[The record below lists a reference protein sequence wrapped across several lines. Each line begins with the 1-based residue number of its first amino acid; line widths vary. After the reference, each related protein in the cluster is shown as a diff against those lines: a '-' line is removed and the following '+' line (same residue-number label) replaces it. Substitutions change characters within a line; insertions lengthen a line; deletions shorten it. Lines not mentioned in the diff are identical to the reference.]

1 MRGPAG
7 AVYVATMLLRIA
19 LVSLV
24 SLVGV
29 ASCAQG
35 TSGGDGDDDGV
46 DAPGA
51 DAKVDLVDAPAVDAP
66 PGAIDAAVDAPPG
79 AIDGGID
86 APPGAAPD
94 TCAQALDV
102 TAGAMQAGGIT
113 VTGDTTG
120 YADDVRPASSCTG
133 FLPDGPDAI
142 YSVTVN
148 AGVTITAVA
157 TPTTGWDISLELVQP
172 CSATPTCL
180 DGSDAISGPETVTY
194 TTTAQGTYFIVV
206 DGYNPGVAGPFSLN
220 VRLQ

>member
-1 MRGPAG
+1 MMYR
-7 AVYVATMLLRIA
+7 VAA
-19 LVSLV
+19 VSLV
-24 SLVGV
+24 LL
-29 ASCAQG
+29 AACAQG
-35 TSGGDGDDDGV
+35 ENGGGDNV
-46 DAPGA
+46 DAPVA
-51 DAKVDLVDAPAVDAP
+51 IDAKVDNVDAPPTIDAP
-66 PGAIDAAVDAPPG
+66 PGAIDAAIDAPPS
-79 AIDGGID
+79 AVDAGID

-102 TAGAMQAGGIT
+102 TAGAMQANG
-113 VTGDTTG
+113 VTMMGDTTG

-172 CSATPTCL
+172 CTATPTCL
-180 DGSDAISGPETVTY
+180 DGSDAITGPETVMF

-206 DGYNPGVAGPFSLN
+206 DGYNPGVAGPFSVN
-220 VRLQ
+220 IRVQ

>member
-1 MRGPAG
+1 M
-7 AVYVATMLLRIA
+7 MSIA
-19 LVSLV
+19 
-24 SLVGV
+24 
-29 ASCAQG
+29 A
-35 TSGGDGDDDGV
+35 
-46 DAPGA
+46 
-51 DAKVDLVDAPAVDAP
+51 
-66 PGAIDAAVDAPPG
+66 
-79 AIDGGID
+79 
-86 APPGAAPD
+86 
-94 TCAQALDV
+94 
-102 TAGAMQAGGIT
+102 AGGTT

-120 YADDVRPASSCTG
+120 YADDVRPASACTG

-172 CSATPTCL
+172 CTATPTCL
-180 DGSDAISGPETVTY
+180 DGSDVISGAETVTY